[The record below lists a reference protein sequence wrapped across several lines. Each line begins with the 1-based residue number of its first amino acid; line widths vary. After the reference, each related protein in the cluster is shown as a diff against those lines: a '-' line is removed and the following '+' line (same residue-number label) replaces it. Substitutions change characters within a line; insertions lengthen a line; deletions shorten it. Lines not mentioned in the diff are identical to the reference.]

1 MQLGQGGTLLLDPD
15 ALVISTGSNSGT
27 STSGSDP
34 YVFGASTEPAVL
46 NVTTLQNQL
55 AVSNVVLDTS
65 TSTGD
70 ITFNAPVTWT
80 TNNALTVRSGN
91 NININADIT
100 GGANSTLALYV
111 GRDAEPAPESGNPW
125 IRGEG
130 TLDENATI
138 TVGTLVYGAN
148 GDSAPQYP
156 HTISPEAGY
165 FFTYGNLNVGTLEL
179 DLTHGSSGV
188 TTMGSNNAIGA
199 FRTTGTH
206 GFSARVIDHQGD
218 LDVTFKAANQEGTY
232 FEFVT
237 PGTLTLKSGSSAS
250 FTTPGT
256 VILASTGDSFVN
268 EAGADVFG
276 TNARFLIYSNT
287 TSATVRGGL
296 TGTEMFNHA
305 YDENDYFDDEIS
317 RFFYTAASGSPIL
330 TYTANDFSRAYGSAN
345 PTFTYTRTG
354 LIQGVLDDVT
364 GKPALSTTATQSSGV
379 GTYAINIAIGTLAS
393 SNYDFEFVPG
403 TLTIQKAPL
412 TITADNFTR
421 RVNLAN
427 PTFTASYSGFV
438 LGQNASAL
446 SGTLNF
452 ATSAT
457 TASPAGAYAITPS
470 GLTSANYAITFVPG
484 SLNVVNT
491 VPLLITANDFS
502 RLYGAA
508 NPTFTAS
515 YSGFVGGENAS
526 IVTGLKFSTT
536 ATQSSG
542 VGTYAITPFGATAPG
557 YDISYANGTLT
568 IERAPLTIS
577 VPGQSRYY
585 GDANNFT
592 VNFNGLVNGDTS
604 DVVSGLK
611 LTSTATKTSGVGN
624 YTITASGASA
634 ANYTITYSNGTL
646 SVLSAPLTITFTNT
660 TRHYGDADP
669 VFGFT
674 VSGLKNGDSASLVHV
689 DNIGSLATAQSGV
702 GSYGII
708 GSAWTKSANYTVPA
722 QVTGSLTITPRPL
735 TITANS
741 FTRVYGDAN
750 PTLTATFDGVA
761 SFDTPALFGDIGL
774 TTQATKQ
781 SGVGNWGITFSTVTN
796 PNYAITAK
804 FGTLTITPALLT
816 FDALIDVSRLY
827 GRADPT
833 LLMPA
838 LDGLKNADT
847 VQSLGLQF
855 SGVPAATADV
865 GRYTYT
871 VTSNNPNY
879 TFVAPTAE
887 FRIDPAPIQVALNS
901 VTRTYGDTTQT
912 GYELRASGLAFD
924 HTAESVL
931 SVLNP
936 TTELTNVGVYTFAT
950 TLLNQNYYIESLSGG
965 EIVILPAPLTI
976 WMKDATR
983 TDMQPN
989 PTFETKLVIGLRNN
1003 DTLESIGTTF
1013 WTDATHNSS
1022 PGSYVINATV
1032 DSPNYETTVAPGTL
1046 LITPQFAVNDI
1057 SLLLDPEKLNQ
1068 GEPGNFNV
1076 NITQDEEV
1084 TVEKEKELTIAVN
1097 PDVDFYTKP
1106 LTHEQYAIYFGSYF
1120 DRADELRSSM
1130 VSAYEKLLS
1139 GKGQADSRYEQMS
1152 PEARELL
1159 DGWMD
1164 GSLSPASIQALVSAG
1179 NAAALDVFSLMLPSL
1194 IEFTRDKNVEEMTM
1208 LDRQLLGRLADL
1220 TEQRRSETVLIAQK
1234 KYAAMLEEN
1243 ARRAEMNGLA
1253 NIFVGPGDFKNI
1265 VESAT
1270 QEALGAYI
1278 GATGQRLWS
1287 R

>member
-100 GGANSTLALYV
+100 GGADSTLALYV

-138 TVGTLVYGAN
+138 TVGTLA
-148 GDSAPQYP
+148 
-156 HTISPEAGY
+156 
-165 FFTYGNLNVGTLEL
+165 
-179 DLTHGSSGV
+179 
-188 TTMGSNNAIGA
+188 
-199 FRTTGTH
+199 
-206 GFSARVIDHQGD
+206 
-218 LDVTFKAANQEGTY
+218 
-232 FEFVT
+232 
-237 PGTLTLKSGSSAS
+237 
-250 FTTPGT
+250 
-256 VILASTGDSFVN
+256 
-268 EAGADVFG
+268 
-276 TNARFLIYSNT
+276 
-287 TSATVRGGL
+287 
-296 TGTEMFNHA
+296 
-305 YDENDYFDDEIS
+305 
-317 RFFYTAASGSPIL
+317 
-330 TYTANDFSRAYGSAN
+330 
-345 PTFTYTRTG
+345 
-354 LIQGVLDDVT
+354 
-364 GKPALSTTATQSSGV
+364 
-379 GTYAINIAIGTLAS
+379 
-393 SNYDFEFVPG
+393 
-403 TLTIQKAPL
+403 
-412 TITADNFTR
+412 
-421 RVNLAN
+421 
-427 PTFTASYSGFV
+427 
-438 LGQNASAL
+438 
-446 SGTLNF
+446 
-452 ATSAT
+452 
-457 TASPAGAYAITPS
+457 
-470 GLTSANYAITFVPG
+470 
-484 SLNVVNT
+484 
-491 VPLLITANDFS
+491 
-502 RLYGAA
+502 
-508 NPTFTAS
+508 
-515 YSGFVGGENAS
+515 
-526 IVTGLKFSTT
+526 
-536 ATQSSG
+536 
-542 VGTYAITPFGATAPG
+542 
-557 YDISYANGTLT
+557 
-568 IERAPLTIS
+568 

-646 SVLSAPLTITFTNT
+646 SVLPAPLTITFTNT

-708 GSAWTKSANYTVPA
+708 GSAWTTSANYTVPA

-750 PTLTATFDGVA
+750 PTLTATFDGLA

-816 FDALIDVSRLY
+816 FDSLIDVSRLY
-827 GRADPT
+827 GRADPR

-871 VTSNNPNY
+871 ITSNNPNY

-887 FRIDPAPIQVALNS
+887 FRIDPAPIQVALSS

-912 GYELRASGLAFD
+912 GYELRASGLAFN

-931 SVLNP
+931 SVSNP
-936 TTELTNVGVYTFAT
+936 TTELTNVGVYAFAT

-976 WMKDATR
+976 WMKDASR

-989 PTFETKLVIGLRNN
+989 PTFETKLVIGLRNH

-1057 SLLLDPEKLNQ
+1057 SLLLDPDKLNQ

-1076 NITQDEEV
+1076 NITQDGEV
-1084 TVEKEKELTIAVN
+1084 TVEKEKELTIAVIPTSISTRSPSRTRN
-1097 PDVDFYTKP
+1097 TRPISAATSTGP
-1106 LTHEQYAIYFGSYF
+1106 TSCGRQWCRLTRSFF
-1120 DRADELRSSM
+1120 RAKARPT
-1130 VSAYEKLLS
+1130 A
-1139 GKGQADSRYEQMS
+1139 ATSR
-1152 PEARELL
+1152 
-1159 DGWMD
+1159 
-1164 GSLSPASIQALVSAG
+1164 
-1179 NAAALDVFSLMLPSL
+1179 
-1194 IEFTRDKNVEEMTM
+1194 
-1208 LDRQLLGRLADL
+1208 
-1220 TEQRRSETVLIAQK
+1220 
-1234 KYAAMLEEN
+1234 
-1243 ARRAEMNGLA
+1243 
-1253 NIFVGPGDFKNI
+1253 
-1265 VESAT
+1265 
-1270 QEALGAYI
+1270 
-1278 GATGQRLWS
+1278 
-1287 R
+1287 